1 MHGVDRGKSRT
12 KQAKQPKKK
21 KKERVL
27 DKHPPTMKSE
37 NYLAS
42 LSTASSRVATKNTS
56 LPLLLS

>member
-12 KQAKQPKKK
+12 KQAKQPKK

>member
-12 KQAKQPKKK
+12 KQAKQPKKI
-21 KKERVL
+21 ERVL
-27 DKHPPTMKSE
+27 DKHPPMMKSE